1 MAAAGPRPCS
11 SSLSRMQP
19 RESLLV
25 ISSSPEFPSICD
37 LLPTKKPA
45 LRSGSNGAPIPR
57 DAPAGFTSAA
67 QVWQSPRVSNEH
79 INVSSDP
86 NALRSA
92 APAKPMVDTA
102 AEVSFEPAVA
112 AVDAGLRMEAG
123 SKPAGAKR
131 VTKKT
136 EQSRCQ
142 NTRKGAL
149 TEVSAAETNLPK
161 KSGRKPRSKKDS
173 AVLAQS
179 TLPQGKVTKP
189 RAECGQPKR
198 KAETVSRHFAPQ
210 ISAPE
215 AVPKLMADPIEDE
228 VVILEPAMKRRLD
241 WTPPRESLSTPRV
254 VDTPAAKE
262 LPSSAS
268 PVRVNVFKNLQDTYG
283 RPSETAILTEEDD
296 STGATTDVLGKRKL
310 IEMVTTGG
318 NRPETPEVS
327 PSKPKAAKKKPR
339 TITEL
344 ATAAYRQPDEHTV
357 LSDKPKQDTL
367 LGYLD
372 VTDGETA
379 AAAKS
384 EAKTAKMGRR
394 PAKPKPKPA
403 KTREEKRRPLL
414 LSPASAMRQVA
425 RQDFVFGTASQLAAE
440 DDPELLRALHE
451 AMMVSNQADSDPFAD
466 SSPVK
471 GRLALRRK
479 PGSGLWAAG
488 ARGED
493 GDLID
498 LEVLDLT
505 GSSPLPRD
513 YSLPQAPSPSHKAAA
528 QGPSTKETCIEI
540 GSSDTSLDLSASPP
554 FLHVRSSSPSVAPAG
569 ARISTA
575 SEGDKSSDHGQ
586 KHPPSAPREAD
597 FEPPPSNQEQHQFLL
612 SQPKSL
618 GQEELEP
625 QPKPNFELYTDAR
638 LAKEVASY
646 GFKPVKKRTA
656 MIALLEQCWS
666 SQHTRG
672 LASRSAQAPM
682 STSSTKQTASPS
694 RTRGRPRKNSAM
706 STSDVAEA
714 PAPTKRGRKKSSSVT
729 ESEVEAPQAEKRPRG
744 RPKKATAAAA
754 ANQSKAKAPASP
766 KRSKSPPKPAAPA
779 PATPKRRKA
788 PAKEVVEIAD
798 SESDSDSDDP
808 FASSPIT
815 SPDKQDDV
823 FSPPAV
829 DLSVTEDTETS
840 LVASPTDQQVSLF
853 RYITQ
858 AVVTAPRAKD
868 PANPS
873 WHEKMLMYDPIILE
887 DLTAWL
893 NSGQLDRVG
902 YDGEVAPG
910 DVKKWCESKS
920 VCCLWRVSLNGK
932 ERKRF

>member
-1 MAAAGPRPCS
+1 MR
-11 SSLSRMQP
+11 
-19 RESLLV
+19 
-25 ISSSPEFPSICD
+25 
-37 LLPTKKPA
+37 
-45 LRSGSNGAPIPR
+45 
-57 DAPAGFTSAA
+57 
-67 QVWQSPRVSNEH
+67 
-79 INVSSDP
+79 
-86 NALRSA
+86 
-92 APAKPMVDTA
+92 
-102 AEVSFEPAVA
+102 
-112 AVDAGLRMEAG
+112 
-123 SKPAGAKR
+123 
-131 VTKKT
+131 
-136 EQSRCQ
+136 
-142 NTRKGAL
+142 
-149 TEVSAAETNLPK
+149 
-161 KSGRKPRSKKDS
+161 
-173 AVLAQS
+173 
-179 TLPQGKVTKP
+179 
-189 RAECGQPKR
+189 
-198 KAETVSRHFAPQ
+198 
-210 ISAPE
+210 
-215 AVPKLMADPIEDE
+215 
-228 VVILEPAMKRRLD
+228 RRLD
-241 WTPPRESLSTPRV
+241 WTPPPESLPTPRV
-254 VDTPAAKE
+254 ADTPAAKE

-268 PVRVNVFKNLQDTYG
+268 PARVNVFKNLQDTYG
-283 RPSETAILTEEDD
+283 RPSETAILTEEDG

-310 IEMVTTGG
+310 IEMVTTAG

-327 PSKPKAAKKKPR
+327 PSKPKAVKKKPR

-357 LSDKPKQDTL
+357 MSDKPKQDTL

-451 AMMVSNQADSDPFAD
+451 AMMVSNQADSDPYAD

-528 QGPSTKETCIEI
+528 QGPSTKEACIEI

-554 FLHVRSSSPSVAPAG
+554 FLHTQSFSPSVAPAG
-569 ARISTA
+569 TRISTA
-575 SEGDKSSDHGQ
+575 SEGDKSSDSGQ

-597 FEPPPSNQEQHQFLL
+597 FEPPPSNQEQHQLLL

-618 GQEELEP
+618 GQKELEP

-656 MIALLEQCWS
+656 MIALLVQCWS

-672 LASRSAQAPM
+672 LASRTAQAP
-682 STSSTKQTASPS
+682 SE
-694 RTRGRPRKNSAM
+694 
-706 STSDVAEA
+706 VADT
-714 PAPTKRGRKKSSSVT
+714 PAPTIGGKKKSSLVT
-729 ESEVEAPQAEKRPRG
+729 KGEAEAPQAAKRPRG
-744 RPKKATAAAA
+744 RPKKDAAAA
-754 ANQSKAKAPASP
+754 PADQSEAKAPASP